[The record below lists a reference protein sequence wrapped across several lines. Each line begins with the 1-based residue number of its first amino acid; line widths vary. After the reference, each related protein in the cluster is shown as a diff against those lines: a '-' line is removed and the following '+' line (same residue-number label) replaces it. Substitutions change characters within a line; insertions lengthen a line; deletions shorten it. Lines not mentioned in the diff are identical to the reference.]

1 MKKVIFTITLLLAS
15 LGVTTAQT
23 TATNFTA
30 QDCNSVNHTLFN
42 TLDSGKV
49 VVMVWVMPCGSCVNG
64 AKAAYNAAQSFATRK
79 PGKVLYYIAD
89 DMGDASCSTLNTW
102 ITSNSIGSLA
112 NMTVFSNAGNVIN
125 ENDFGGTGMPH
136 VVVMGGTNHKIYY
149 NTKNAATNDQV
160 GITKAIDS
168 VFAGL
173 NVASL
178 ENNSRFSV
186 SPNPVTTSFTINHS
200 EPVKNITVTSV
211 TGQLVKEETF
221 SKGKMNPVINITGIT
236 AGVYTVKVTDANGQ
250 TGIQKIVKE

>member
-1 MKKVIFTITLLLAS
+1 MKQVIFTIVLIINS
-15 LGVTTAQT
+15 LGFINAQT
-23 TATNFTA
+23 TATNWTA

-42 TLDSGKV
+42 ALDSGKA

-64 AKAAYNAAQSFATRK
+64 AKAAYNAAQSFASRK

-102 ITSNSIGSLA
+102 ITSNSIGSLS

-136 VVVMGGTNHKIYY
+136 VVVMGGTDHKVYY
-149 NTKNAATNDQV
+149 NTKNAATNDLA
-160 GITKAIDS
+160 GITNAIDS

-173 NVASL
+173 NVTNL
-178 ENNSRFSV
+178 ENSNRFSV

-221 SKGKMNPVINITGIT
+221 SKGKMNPVINIAGIA
-236 AGVYTVKVTDANGQ
+236 AGVYTVKVTDMEGQ
-250 TGIQKIVKE
+250 TCMQKIVKE